1 MKILLVDDHSLFRAG
16 LRHVLRQ
23 LNEQIEIVEAE
34 NCKQALKAIEAQ
46 CDFTLALLDLHMPGD
61 DGFVALTAIS
71 RESPTLP
78 IVVLS
83 ASESRTDMCR
93 ALDNGAMGF
102 IPKSTAVPVM
112 LNALRLVL
120 AGGIYIPPNLLRTRD
135 ESVGIEP
142 SQSAGE
148 LTTRQLDVLSLVL
161 EGKTNKTIATELKL
175 SEATVK
181 AHITAVFKT
190 LHVSN
195 RTQAALAVERLHI
208 RLTR

>member
-1 MKILLVDDHSLFRAG
+1 MKILLVDDHSIFRAG

-23 LNEQIEIVEAE
+23 LDERVEIVEAE
-34 NCKQALKAIEAQ
+34 NCKQALQAIEDQ
-46 CDFTLALLDLHMPGD
+46 FDFSLALLDLHMPGD
-61 DGFVALTAIS
+61 DGFVALAAIS
-71 RESPTLP
+71 REYPTLP
-78 IVVLS
+78 VVVLS
-83 ASESRTDMCR
+83 ASENRTDMR
-93 ALDNGAMGF
+93 RTLDGGAMGF
-102 IPKSTAVPVM
+102 VPKSTAVPVM

-120 AGGIYIPPNLLRTRD
+120 AGGIYIPPDLLGIRD

-142 SQSAGE
+142 SQTVGE
-148 LTTRQLDVLSLVL
+148 LTTRQLDVLNLVL
-161 EGKTNKTIATELKL
+161 EGKTNRAIAAELKL

-208 RLTR
+208 KLGR

>member
-23 LNEQIEIVEAE
+23 LNERIEIVEAE
-34 NCKQALKAIEAQ
+34 SCKQALKAIEDR
-46 CDFTLALLDLHMPGD
+46 CDFALALLDLHMHGD

-83 ASESRTDMCR
+83 ASESRADMRR
-93 ALDNGAMGF
+93 ALDGGAMGF

-120 AGGIYIPPNLLRTRD
+120 AGGIYIPPDLLRTRD
-135 ESVGIEP
+135 EPTGIEATP
-142 SQSAGE
+142 PVGE
-148 LTTRQLDVLSLVL
+148 LTVRQLDVLNLVL
-161 EGKTNKTIATELKL
+161 DGKTNRAIATELNL

-181 AHITAVFKT
+181 AHITAVLKT
-190 LHVSN
+190 LRVAN

-208 RLTR
+208 KLGR

>member
-1 MKILLVDDHSLFRAG
+1 MKILLVDDHNLFRAG
-16 LRHVLRQ
+16 LRHVLHQ
-23 LNEQIEIVEAE
+23 LGERIEVVEAE
-34 NCKQALKAIEAQ
+34 NCGQALKAIEHQ

-61 DGFVALTAIS
+61 DGFVALAAIS

-83 ASESRTDMCR
+83 ASESHADMRR
-93 ALDNGAMGF
+93 ALDGGAMGF
-102 IPKSTAVPVM
+102 IPKSTAVPIM

-120 AGGIYIPPNLLRTRD
+120 AGGIYIPPDLLRTRD
-135 ESVGIEP
+135 EGRVES
-142 SQSAGE
+142 SQSLGE
-148 LTTRQLDVLSLVL
+148 LTARQLDVLNLVL
-161 EGKTNKTIATELKL
+161 EGKTNKAIANELKL

-190 LHVSN
+190 LRVTN

-208 RLTR
+208 KLPR

>member
-1 MKILLVDDHSLFRAG
+1 MKILLVDDHSIFRAG

-23 LNEQIEIVEAE
+23 LDERVEIVEAE
-34 NCKQALKAIEAQ
+34 NCKQALRAIEDQ
-46 CDFTLALLDLHMPGD
+46 LDFALALLDLHMPGD
-61 DGFVALTAIS
+61 DGFVALASIA
-71 RESPTLP
+71 REYPTLP
-78 IVVLS
+78 VVVLS
-83 ASESRTDMCR
+83 ASESRTDMRR
-93 ALDNGAMGF
+93 ALDGGAMGF

-120 AGGIYIPPNLLRTRD
+120 AGGIYIPPDLLGIRD
-135 ESVGIEP
+135 EPAGIEP
-142 SQSAGE
+142 SQSVGE

-161 EGKTNKTIATELKL
+161 EGKTNKAIATELKL

-181 AHITAVFKT
+181 AHITALFKT

-208 RLTR
+208 KFVR

>member
-34 NCKQALKAIEAQ
+34 NCKQALKAIEVQ

-61 DGFVALTAIS
+61 DGFVALTAIA

-83 ASESRTDMCR
+83 ASESRTDMRR

-135 ESVGIEP
+135 ESAGIEP

-161 EGKTNKTIATELKL
+161 EGKTNKAIATELKL

-190 LHVSN
+190 LHVAN
-195 RTQAALAVERLHI
+195 RTQAALVVERLQI
-208 RLTR
+208 KLPR

>member
-16 LRHVLRQ
+16 LGHVLRQ
-23 LNEQIEIVEAE
+23 LDERVEIVEAE
-34 NCKQALKAIEAQ
+34 SSKQALKAIEAEY
-46 CDFTLALLDLHMPGD
+46 DFTLALLDLHMPGD
-61 DGFVALTAIS
+61 DGFAALAAIS

-83 ASESRTDMCR
+83 ASESRADMRR
-93 ALDNGAMGF
+93 ALDSGALGF

-120 AGGIYIPPNLLRTRD
+120 AGGMYIPPDLLRTHD
-135 ESVGIEP
+135 EPAATKPAQSVI
-142 SQSAGE
+142 E
-148 LTTRQLDVLSLVL
+148 LTSRQLDVLNLVL
-161 EGKTNKTIATELKL
+161 EGKTNKAIATELKL

-181 AHITAVFKT
+181 AHISAVFKT

-195 RTQAALAVERLHI
+195 RTQVALAVERLHI
-208 RLTR
+208 KLMR